1 MSYSRKSVRLV
12 QATPI
17 LPSPIE
23 ICVAASSN
31 EEVHAEQNA
40 TIQSLEEV
48 PNGNKS
54 ASSPLFQHGVQFD
67 NVDPRMVLLVY
78 ELQQEIR

>member
-1 MSYSRKSVRLV
+1 
-12 QATPI
+12 
-17 LPSPIE
+17 
-23 ICVAASSN
+23 
-31 EEVHAEQNA
+31 VHAEQNA

-48 PNGNKS
+48 PNGNKN
-54 ASSPLFQHGVQFD
+54 ASSALFQHGVQFD